1 MKQEKLIE
9 YYEMPPIKADN
20 DNDDELEFE
29 DE

>member
-1 MKQEKLIE
+1 MKQEELIE
-9 YYEMPPIKADN
+9 YYEMHPIKADN